1 MARQQVRKNRNVQYK
16 DYQRENYVD
25 GATARK
31 LQAVPDYADNR
42 DYDDDY
48 DYAEE
53 ERRRKQTYQER
64 KRRERAASR
73 RREKTRTMDGISL
86 IVLVA
91 AMAVTFYVCLQYIR
105 VHTDITALSKSI
117 AVKESQ
123 VVTMKKDNNAA
134 LEEISRTFD
143 LSYVYKIATKELGMV
158 FPDANQVI
166 KYESK
171 KSDYVKQFEEIPSE
185 EDAK

>member
-53 ERRRKQTYQER
+53 E
-64 KRRERAASR
+64 SR
-73 RREKTRTMDGISL
+73 H
-86 IVLVA
+86 
-91 AMAVTFYVCLQYIR
+91 IR
-105 VHTDITALSKSI
+105 
-117 AVKESQ
+117 KES
-123 VVTMKKDNNAA
+123 V
-134 LEEISRTFD
+134 E
-143 LSYVYKIATKELGMV
+143 KELRV
-158 FPDANQVI
+158 A
-166 KYESK
+166 EEK
-171 KSDYVKQFEEIPSE
+171 KRGQWMEYH
-185 EDAK
+185 